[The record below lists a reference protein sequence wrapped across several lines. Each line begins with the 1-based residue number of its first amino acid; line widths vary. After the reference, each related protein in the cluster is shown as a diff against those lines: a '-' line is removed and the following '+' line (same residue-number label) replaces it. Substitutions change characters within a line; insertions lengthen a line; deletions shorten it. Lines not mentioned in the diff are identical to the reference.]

1 MFGEI
6 AQRFLPELDR
16 TLRALV
22 DELPTAPEFDLMI
35 RYACG
40 WVNADG
46 SAYDRPTGKR
56 LRPLLLL
63 MAAAAGG
70 SDWHSALP
78 AAAAV
83 EFLHNFSLIHDD
95 IQDNSP
101 IRHGRPTVWR
111 IWGIANAINA
121 GDAMFTLA
129 YHALERLTDAQPASI
144 SPALAITIW
153 RIFNHTNF
161 ELTRGQHLDMR
172 FEQQMHVTVEEY
184 LSMIRGKSAALVAA
198 STQIGALIGSRRK
211 RIAQAFY
218 EYGLNL
224 GLAFQIHDD
233 ILGIWGDP
241 AKTGKSAA
249 TDILSRK
256 KSFPVLYGLAESE
269 RLRHLYARESFGE
282 DEVQEAV
289 SILEEVGSR
298 QFSLDAETR
307 YYDQALAALNGSG
320 LPASSTD
327 DLRAITRFLFDREY

>member
-1 MFGEI
+1 MFNDI
-6 AQRFLPELDR
+6 AQRFLPDLDQ
-16 TLRALV
+16 TLRSLV
-22 DELPTAPEFDLMI
+22 DNLPAAAEFDLMI

-46 SAYDRPTGKR
+46 SPYNRPTGKR

-63 MAAAAGG
+63 LVAEATG
-70 SDWHSALP
+70 SNWRAALP

-83 EFLHNFSLIHDD
+83 ELLHNFSLIHDD

-129 YHALERLTDAQPASI
+129 YHALERLTAAKPASVT
-144 SPALAITIW
+144 PALTIAIW
-153 RIFNHTNF
+153 RIFNHTNM

-172 FEQQMHVTVEEY
+172 FEQQSDVTVDEY
-184 LSMIRGKSAALVAA
+184 LSMISGKSAALVAA
-198 STQIGALIGSRRK
+198 STQIGALIGSRSK
-211 RIAQAFY
+211 RIGRYFY

-233 ILGIWGDP
+233 LLGIWGDP
-241 AKTGKSAA
+241 NKTGKSAA

-256 KSFPVLYGLAESE
+256 KSFPVLHGLAQSQ
-269 RLRHLYARESFGE
+269 RLRELYARASLG
-282 DEVQEAV
+282 DAEVEEAV
-289 SILEEVGSR
+289 HILDAVGAR
-298 QFSLDAETR
+298 QYSLEAETR
-307 YYDQALAALNGSG
+307 YYDQALAALDRSG
-320 LPASSTD
+320 LPASATD
-327 DLRAITRFLFDREY
+327 DLRAITRFLFEREY